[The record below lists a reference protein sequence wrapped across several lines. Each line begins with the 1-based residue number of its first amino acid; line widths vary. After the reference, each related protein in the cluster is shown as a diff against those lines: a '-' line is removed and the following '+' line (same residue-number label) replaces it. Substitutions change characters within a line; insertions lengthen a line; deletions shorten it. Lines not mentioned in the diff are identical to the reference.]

1 MRTRRDV
8 LNCAV
13 RAGTGLAFLPYA
25 AAAAPAPSSGALVN
39 DVHSQLNETRV
50 DRVVAVESEAALR
63 AAIKAARRDG
73 KAIAIAGGHHSMG
86 GQQFASG
93 AVVIDTRPMRR
104 ELRLDAKRGIV
115 EADAGI
121 QWPELVD
128 RLIAMQKRQAPQW
141 GIVQKQTGADRLT
154 LGGALSSNIHGR
166 GLKFRPFIGDVEAF
180 TIMDGNG
187 ALRTCSRTENRELFT
202 LAIGGYG
209 LFGVVTRVR
218 LRLMPRTKLE
228 RVVEVMDTDE
238 LMAAFNRRMAEGYLY
253 GDCQFSTDVNSDSF
267 LKKGVFSCYR
277 PLPPE
282 AAMPA
287 EVKELGEAHWRE
299 LYYLSHAD
307 TRRAYETYVSYY
319 LSTSGQRYWSDTNQ
333 MSLYLDDYHAE
344 LDRRL
349 QAKVKG
355 TEMISEL
362 YVPRAALAA
371 FLAAVRADL
380 RQHGAQLI
388 YGTIRLIEKDDE
400 SFLAWA
406 REPWVCTVMNLH
418 VDHDEDGRR
427 KAADHFRRLIDRAI
441 EFSGSYFSPTTDGQ
455 PAGRSRRATRRWP
468 SFCASS
474 GATIRPR
481 CSRAIGTGTTSR
493 CSPIG
498 CDGAPYSHPAAA
510 RPPHAPPRS
519 VVCRADRGAGARR
532 LRRADRPLHPAVGR
546 HSPGRIRRRHRTQR
560 DPDHVGRGGPRR
572 RHLSA
577 EDERRGADNS
587 RPHSVQPHLPE
598 QPFGRRRRPVLGEP
612 GIHRRGAGNARA
624 LQVGRRVLSA
634 AS

>member
-50 DRVVAVESEAALR
+50 DRVVAVDSEAALR

-73 KAIAIAGGHHSMG
+73 KAIAIAGGRHSMG

-128 RLIAMQKRQAPQW
+128 RLIAMQNGQAPQW

-187 ALRTCSRTENRELFT
+187 ALRTCSRTENRELFR

-441 EFSGSYFSPTTDGQ
+441 EFSGSYFPTYH
-455 PAGRSRRATRRWP
+455 RWATRRQVETCYP
-468 SFCASS
+468 QMAEFL
-474 GATIRPR
+474 RLKR
-481 CSRAIGTGTTSR
+481 RY
-493 CSPIG
+493 
-498 CDGAPYSHPAAA
+498 D
-510 RPPHAPPRS
+510 PPEVFQSDWYRHYKQMF
-519 VVCRADRGAGARR
+519 ADR
-532 LRRADRPLHPAVGR
+532 L
-546 HSPGRIRRRHRTQR
+546 
-560 DPDHVGRGGPRR
+560 
-572 RHLSA
+572 
-577 EDERRGADNS
+577 
-587 RPHSVQPHLPE
+587 
-598 QPFGRRRRPVLGEP
+598 
-612 GIHRRGAGNARA
+612 
-624 LQVGRRVLSA
+624 
-634 AS
+634 